1 MSNFLV
7 SSDEERRINDILDM
21 GINELKPTE
30 NRNKNKYNLTSI
42 SSNTNN
48 ISYSPGTSNTNTT
61 SGILKSS
68 MINSE
73 DLNLNYNYATFNTE
87 ENLNLNV
94 TVNTNT
100 NAKANKPQTTEEL
113 NPNNPYNS
121 TSSINSA
128 YVKSSALKRLLDEM
142 KVNNKYASTSEDEVD
157 LGFNSRRNITTA
169 PSFKNKYIPDYAPKY
184 NTSSQL
190 SISTEKNKEFNTSPN
205 PYASLPNKTSID
217 LDKEITHSQSLLN
230 TPYLGE
236 DSTVKSRS
244 DLSFHDVKY
253 DIKSLQEK
261 ITGLERKLFLEEDRI
276 DIEDNT
282 GKNPSNNKT
291 KSSKNKMSNKLPESR
306 LKISNSSRSN
316 NSSNNNSTSKPKY
329 KSKLLK
335 ENSLMKS
342 KSSFRSDEEES
353 NRLSTSKSRLNR
365 FSDKKEN
372 NPSKYS
378 INSLSSKKSDSLTKF
393 LNLSDRDR
401 ANSHSLRN
409 TFIPNSVR
417 NNYEEKYKQLKN
429 DYDSLKSSLVKER
442 QKTYKLEQKN
452 EKIRKKEE
460 MYDDLQSN
468 HEKLDQKY
476 SKLLTKLDESELIR
490 KEQSKLIKSLQRE
503 IDILRGNY
511 DEENMSNSLSNRL
524 IEEYKELKSELNF
537 EKLVKKKKKNKS
549 KSKPKL
555 K

>member
-21 GINELKPTE
+21 GISELKPTE
-30 NRNKNKYNLTSI
+30 NRNKNKYNPTSQ
-42 SSNTNN
+42 STNTNN

-73 DLNLNYNYATFNTE
+73 DLKLNYNYATFNTE
-87 ENLNLNV
+87 ENLNVNANANV
-94 TVNTNT
+94 TVNTKT
-100 NAKANKPQTTEEL
+100 NKAQTTEEL

-142 KVNNKYASTSEDEVD
+142 KVNNKYASTSEDEAD

-169 PSFKNKYIPDYAPKY
+169 TSFKNKYIPDYAPKY
-184 NTSSQL
+184 NTSTQL
-190 SISTEKNKEFNTSPN
+190 SISTEKNKEFNPSPN

-217 LDKEITHSQSLLN
+217 LDKEITQSQSLLN

-236 DSTVKSRS
+236 ESTVKSRS

-378 INSLSSKKSDSLTKF
+378 INSLSSKKSDSHTKF
-393 LNLSDRDR
+393 FNLSDRDR